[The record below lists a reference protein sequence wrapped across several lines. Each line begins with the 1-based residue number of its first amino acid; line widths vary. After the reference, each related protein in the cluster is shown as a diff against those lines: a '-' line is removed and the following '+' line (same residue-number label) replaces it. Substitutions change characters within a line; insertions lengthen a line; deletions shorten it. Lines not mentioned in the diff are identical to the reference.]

1 MTLSRSALLLPV
13 VLLAVACIGEPVRVT
28 QDGEIVAPDSG
39 REEPD
44 DPVAPEL
51 VPSEMFLDFGTSKS
65 TLTIR
70 LTNQAKV
77 SVTYEISSI
86 PSWLQCANSSYGSIP
101 SRNTT
106 IYPYKDLSFVV
117 DRSKASFGQNEGKI
131 VISYSNIEMT
141 GELELTAKCIRQ

>member
-28 QDGEIVAPDSG
+28 QDGEIVAPGSG
-39 REEPD
+39 REDPD
-44 DPVAPEL
+44 DPETLEL
-51 VPSEMFLDFGTSKS
+51 VSSEMFLDFGTNKS
-65 TLTIR
+65 SLTVR
-70 LTNQAKV
+70 LTNQARV
-77 SVTYEISSI
+77 SVTYQLNSM

-101 SRNTT
+101 SPNTS
-106 IYPYKDLSFVV
+106 IYPTKDLTFVV
-117 DRSKASFGQNEGKI
+117 DRSKAAYGQNEGRI